1 MRSRLGELVHADD
14 TDNWVRNSEYLEH
27 QIRFPRRRGGEIHD
41 PNIKTIRISFRCC
54 SRDSKQDQKWACNE
68 EKGRKGEIGKVEK
81 ELPRKS
87 ARAAV
92 LVARVIEPTT
102 VGSHFNIEC
111 SRVQTFVKTA
121 TPSLPP
127 YLQNILSKHG
137 VCIREHTLNQSI
149 QEAVAGALRMVL
161 EERIS
166 HATSLD
172 VLNIGGVKVSR
183 HYVKYSNSKKSL
195 FQSHES
201 HVNLAE
207 TVTIPARSEMFSPH
221 GGIVTSEFEEL
232 EAMPPGAIV
241 RNGECRFERDTCEW
255 LNDTQ
260 DRNSPSWRLATVSR
274 RPANLP
280 DKTFGAPE
288 GYIYFDLF
296 NQNSGSNTARLI
308 SPTVTASS
316 DEQQLCFN
324 FWFAAFGAGDS
335 VELRVMRQDNSSN
348 VDDPIEKLWV
358 LDAKD
363 MDTTRPKWTPAQ
375 VTVDANTD
383 FRILLEGQAT
393 NGGFAVD
400 DLTFSSGSC
409 TTRPERAIVVNQDV
423 I

>member
-1 MRSRLGELVHADD
+1 MMADNHISRSFTAMSIEDPCLKE
-14 TDNWVRNSEYLEH
+14 TH
-27 QIRFPRRRGGEIHD
+27 QAWG
-41 PNIKTIRISFRCC
+41 NI
-54 SRDSKQDQKWACNE
+54 
-68 EKGRKGEIGKVEK
+68 
-81 ELPRKS
+81 
-87 ARAAV
+87 
-92 LVARVIEPTT
+92 
-102 VGSHFNIEC
+102 
-111 SRVQTFVKTA
+111 
-121 TPSLPP
+121 
-127 YLQNILSKHG
+127 
-137 VCIREHTLNQSI
+137 
-149 QEAVAGALRMVL
+149 
-161 EERIS
+161 
-166 HATSLD
+166 
-172 VLNIGGVKVSR
+172 
-183 HYVKYSNSKKSL
+183 
-195 FQSHES
+195 
-201 HVNLAE
+201 
-207 TVTIPARSEMFSPH
+207 
-221 GGIVTSEFEEL
+221 
-232 EAMPPGAIV
+232 AMPPGAIV

-348 VDDPIEKLWV
+348 VEDPIEKLWV

>member
-1 MRSRLGELVHADD
+1 
-14 TDNWVRNSEYLEH
+14 
-27 QIRFPRRRGGEIHD
+27 
-41 PNIKTIRISFRCC
+41 
-54 SRDSKQDQKWACNE
+54 
-68 EKGRKGEIGKVEK
+68 
-81 ELPRKS
+81 
-87 ARAAV
+87 
-92 LVARVIEPTT
+92 
-102 VGSHFNIEC
+102 
-111 SRVQTFVKTA
+111 
-121 TPSLPP
+121 
-127 YLQNILSKHG
+127 
-137 VCIREHTLNQSI
+137 
-149 QEAVAGALRMVL
+149 
-161 EERIS
+161 
-166 HATSLD
+166 
-172 VLNIGGVKVSR
+172 
-183 HYVKYSNSKKSL
+183 
-195 FQSHES
+195 
-201 HVNLAE
+201 
-207 TVTIPARSEMFSPH
+207 
-221 GGIVTSEFEEL
+221 
-232 EAMPPGAIV
+232 MPPGAIV

-348 VDDPIEKLWV
+348 VEDPIEKLWV

-409 TTRPERAIVVNQDV
+409 TTVKLVAGMGHQGCDSAMTSSGKPNGGGTIPDTIARSNSDVKNLGKQPHHTTFGTCCVSEDALSGLKGEEVQSTSTISSAAERRSLDLSYFFLPSFHSPCNVMGNLAMDSRVLNLRPVSEAAGQGRYLRSL
-423 I
+423 